1 MAERPLAPSD
11 ASLRRLPVG
20 AEVVPGGVHV
30 RVWAPGKRS
39 IEVVPEGGGG
49 HRPAPLDRD
58 GPEHFAGI
66 VPDLV
71 TGARYRLRVDG
82 GRPLP
87 DPASRFQPE
96 GPHGPSEVIDPTT
109 FCWTDAAWTGPDP
122 RRAVISEIH
131 VGTFTAEGT
140 FAAAAERL
148 EALAKIGITVVELL
162 PLADFPGRHGWGYDG
177 VDLFAPM
184 REYGRPDDL
193 RAFVDRAHALGL
205 GVILD
210 VVYNHV
216 GPDGNYLAQFYPTY
230 FSHRHHSDWG
240 ETPNFDDD
248 GSEGVREFVLANVSH
263 WIAEYHLDGLR
274 LDATQQIYDTSP
286 DHILAAIA
294 REVRAAAGGRRT
306 LVVAENEPGDSRSV
320 RPAADGGYAI
330 DAIWNDDA
338 HHSAMVALTG
348 RREAYYSDYLGTPQE
363 LISATTHGFLFQG
376 QRHAWQRARRGAPA
390 FDVEPHTRVAY
401 LQNHDQVANSATG
414 DRVAALAAPGAL
426 RALTAWLLLGPQLPL
441 LFMGQEFG
449 ATTPFMYFADHKPDL
464 ARLVRAG
471 RLEFLR
477 QFPSLSSERAQALV
491 QDPGDP
497 ATFERSKLDWNERD
511 SPAGRMWLALHRDL
525 LGLRRAEAA
534 FRDARSGSIHGA
546 VLTASSFVLR
556 FFGPDGPRGRSPDDR
571 LLIVN
576 LGPQEVLVPAPEPL
590 LAPLAGMRWAAIWSS
605 EDLRYGGQG
614 ATEPE
619 TPDGWVLPALAATVL
634 APAEALA
641 GDDGARTDRL
651 DSRGTP
657 A

>member
-1 MAERPLAPSD
+1 MAEPH
-11 ASLRRLPVG
+11 RRLPVG

-30 RVWAPGKRS
+30 RVWAPGRRS
-39 IEVVPEGGGG
+39 VEVVPEGGGG
-49 HRPAPLDRD
+49 HRPVPLDRD
-58 GPEHFAGI
+58 GQEHFAG
-66 VPDLV
+66 LV
-71 TGARYRLRVDG
+71 AGMGAGAGYRLRVDG

-87 DPASRFQPE
+87 DPVSRFQPE
-96 GPHGPSEVIDPTT
+96 GPHGPSEVIDPAT
-109 FCWTDAAWTGPDP
+109 FAWTDAAWPGPDP
-122 RRAVISEIH
+122 RRAVISEVH

-148 EALAKIGITVVELL
+148 DALAEVGSTVVELL

-216 GPDGNYLAQFYPTY
+216 GPDGNYLTQFSPTY
-230 FSHRHHSDWG
+230 FSGRHHSDWG
-240 ETPNFDDD
+240 ETPNFDDG
-248 GSEGVREFVLANVSH
+248 GSEGVREFVLANVRH
-263 WIAEYHLDGLR
+263 WIEEYHFDGLR
-274 LDATQQIYDTSP
+274 LDATQQIFDTST

-294 REVRAAAGGRRT
+294 REVRSAAGRRRRT

-320 RPAADGGYAI
+320 RPAEEGGYAI

-348 RREAYYSDYLGTPQE
+348 RREAYYTDYLGTPQE

-376 QRHAWQRARRGAPA
+376 QRHAWQRARRGMPA
-390 FDVEPHTRVAY
+390 FDVEPWTRVSY

-414 DRVAALAAPGAL
+414 DRVTTLAASGAL
-426 RALTAWLLLGPQLPL
+426 RAMTAWLLLGPQLPM

-449 ATTPFMYFADHKPDL
+449 ATSPFMYFADHEPDL
-464 ARLVRAG
+464 ARMVRAG

-477 QFPSLSSERAQALV
+477 QFPSLSSERAQTLV

-497 ATFERSKLDWNERD
+497 ATFERSKLDWNERET
-511 SPAGRMWLALHRDL
+511 PAGRMWLALHRDL
-525 LGLRRAEAA
+525 LAFRSSEAA
-534 FRDARSGSIHGA
+534 FRDARTGSVQGA
-546 VLTASSFVLR
+546 VLSPNSFVLR
-556 FFGPDGPRGRSPDDR
+556 FFGPDGPRGHSPDDR
-571 LLIVN
+571 LLTVN

-590 LAPLAGMRWAAIWSS
+590 LAPLADMRWGAIWSS

-614 ATEPE
+614 APEPE
-619 TPDGWVLPALAATVL
+619 TRGGWDLPGLAATVL
-634 APAEALA
+634 APAEARA
-641 GDDGARTDRL
+641 GEYDPPKDRL
-651 DSRGTP
+651 DSRGMP